1 MFLGYPFQQ
10 KRCKLFDLHSH
21 SVFISRDV
29 VFYESIFPF
38 AVGLHNPFSDGVF
51 LSSSSSLPS
60 SVLPNIIPDV
70 PSSNFSI
77 IDTLHS
83 FSDQQLPNP
92 SSISSSDLNSSSHP
106 TIEHSSLPTIE
117 NSSLPRKSSR
127 VRCKPGYLQ
136 HYHYQAASHSPHSD
150 SMDSGIP
157 FSISSFLSYS
167 KLSPSYTTFCL
178 SVSSTYEPQ
187 FYHQAT
193 KFLHWRDA
201 MNAEITALE
210 DNHTW
215 LLTDLPP
222 NKISIGCKWVY
233 KVKLKVDGSIERYK
247 ARLVAKGYTQQKG
260 FDYYDTFS
268 PVAKLTTIRCLLAL
282 AASNG
287 WLLHQLDVN
296 NAFLHGE
303 LNEEMYMKLPL
314 GYGVKGE
321 KRCVS
326 SPNPY
331 MASSRLHGNG
341 LPSFRLP

>member
-1 MFLGYPFQQ
+1 MFLGYSFQQ
-10 KRCKLFDLHSH
+10 KGYKLFDLHSH

-29 VFYESIFPF
+29 FFHESIFPF
-38 AVGLHNPFSDGVF
+38 AVGLHNPSSDGVF
-51 LSSSSSLPS
+51 LPSSSSLPS

-70 PSSNFSI
+70 PSSNFPI

-83 FSDQQLPNP
+83 FSDQKLPNP
-92 SSISSSDLNSSSHP
+92 SISSSDLNSSSLP

-117 NSSLPRKSSR
+117 NFSLPRKSSR

-136 HYHYQAASHSPHSD
+136 HYHFQVASQSPHSD

-193 KFLHWRDA
+193 KFQHWCDA

-215 LLTDLPP
+215 LLTDLPQ
-222 NKISIGCKWVY
+222 NKIPIGCKWVY
-233 KVKLKVDGSIERYK
+233 KVKLKADGSIERYK
-247 ARLVAKGYTQQKG
+247 ARLVAKGYTQQEG
-260 FDYYDTFS
+260 FNYYDTFS
-268 PVAKLTTIRCLLAL
+268 PIAKLTTARCLLAL
-282 AASNG
+282 AS
-287 WLLHQLDVN
+287 
-296 NAFLHGE
+296 
-303 LNEEMYMKLPL
+303 L
-314 GYGVKGE
+314 GNSGSRVGFVSTRPTRLG
-321 KRCVS
+321 KRVRHE
-326 SPNPY
+326 PDY
-331 MASSRLHGNG
+331 
-341 LPSFRLP
+341 